1 MPIYILKL
9 QHGKYYVGKSVD
21 PIKRYQEHL
30 AGAGSSWTRLHNPV
44 SLLETRPE
52 RSPLDEDTV
61 TKEYMFKYGIDNVRG
76 GSYVTTE
83 LSAAQ
88 HTALQT
94 EFRSARGLCTRCGQS
109 GHFVKDCCTDEEE
122 SESEEEVWECNTC
135 EKEFENYNTCVLHQ
149 RICSRIKPVPKPVI
163 MHSMPSGCFRCGRT
177 SHFAKDCYASTVVSH
192 SIRSSS
198 CFRCGRDSHF
208 VKDCYARTDK
218 YGNRI

>member
-1 MPIYILKL
+1 MAQIYVLKL
-9 QHGKYYVGKSVD
+9 EHGKYYIGKSADAV
-21 PIKRYQEHL
+21 KRYQEHL

-94 EFRSARGLCTRCGQS
+94 EFRSARGLCTRCGNA
-109 GHFVKDCCTDEEE
+109 GHFVKDCYAHVEEE
-122 SESEEEVWECNTC
+122 SEEE
-135 EKEFENYNTCVLHQ
+135 
-149 RICSRIKPVPKPVI
+149 
-163 MHSMPSGCFRCGRT
+163 GC
-177 SHFAKDCYASTVVSH
+177 Y
-192 SIRSSS
+192 
-198 CFRCGRDSHF
+198 RCGRDSHF

-218 YGNRI
+218 YGNKI

>member
-1 MPIYILKL
+1 MSQIYILKL
-9 QHGKYYVGKSVD
+9 QHGKYYVGKSADAV
-21 PIKRYQEHL
+21 KRYQDHL
-30 AGAGSSWTRLHNPV
+30 NGAGSSWTRLHNPV

-88 HTALQT
+88 RTALQT
-94 EFRSARGLCTRCGQS
+94 EFWSARGLCTRCGRA
-109 GHFVKDCCTDEEE
+109 GHFIKDCYAHVEEE
-122 SESEEEVWECNTC
+122 SEEEESEEEES
-135 EKEFENYNTCVLHQ
+135 EEE
-149 RICSRIKPVPKPVI
+149 
-163 MHSMPSGCFRCGRT
+163 G
-177 SHFAKDCYASTVVSH
+177 
-192 SIRSSS
+192 

>member
-1 MPIYILKL
+1 MSQIYILKL
-9 QHGKYYVGKSVD
+9 QHGKYYVGKSADAV
-21 PIKRYQEHL
+21 KRYQEHL
-30 AGAGSSWTRLHNPV
+30 NGTGSSWTRLHIPV

-61 TKEYMFKYGIDNVRG
+61 TKECMFKYGIDNVRG

-94 EFRSARGLCTRCGQS
+94 EFRSARGLCTRCGRS
-109 GHFVKDCCTDEEE
+109 GHFVKDCYAHVEEEE
-122 SESEEEVWECNTC
+122 SEEESEEEES
-135 EKEFENYNTCVLHQ
+135 EEE
-149 RICSRIKPVPKPVI
+149 
-163 MHSMPSGCFRCGRT
+163 G
-177 SHFAKDCYASTVVSH
+177 
-192 SIRSSS
+192 